1 MFLGVKGKVGPR
13 WELFQVF
20 NGGDH
25 QNRPLPHRE
34 LRGIK
39 THTSGS
45 PYRCSGVDVGAEGEE
60 GEDLLEIAPFGGFD
74 ELPRRLA
81 LKAGGL
87 HQGGGDGRTVTSV
100 YAAIGSELSHRIIWH
115 NKISAV

>member
-25 QNRPLPHRE
+25 QNRPLLHRE
-34 LRGIK
+34 LRGNK

-45 PYRCSGVDVGAEGEE
+45 PYHSSGVDVGAEGEDDD
-60 GEDLLEIAPFGGFD
+60 DLLENAPFGGSD

-87 HQGGGDGRTVTSV
+87 HQGGG
-100 YAAIGSELSHRIIWH
+100 AMAEQ
-115 NKISAV
+115 